1 MSDEERILTYS
12 RPMEKN
18 PNWKGG
24 KSYNYCSCGKRIS
37 WNAKN
42 CKKCRPLTGKDNPFY
57 NKHHTVETKNELSKE
72 RIVKYNVKQ
81 NIKFII
87 DNIDYF
93 SLGNAHD
100 KLGIPIPT
108 ILWRLKSKNK
118 KFENYKYL

>member
-57 NKHHTVETKNELSKE
+57 NKHHTVETKNELSKVPDGFV
-72 RIVKYNVKQ
+72 RLLPYGLSGNVTAA
-81 NIKFII
+81 
-87 DNIDYF
+87 
-93 SLGNAHD
+93 G
-100 KLGIPIPT
+100 
-108 ILWRLKSKNK
+108 
-118 KFENYKYL
+118 EV